1 MTEIAA
7 LLAAYD
13 ENTRARIHEPRPE
26 GVGYEWDGALLRTVG
41 LHRGFVETPRDPGVR
56 GAELDAL
63 IARQRDY
70 FAARGEAV
78 EWKTR
83 GHDLPAD
90 LTERLRAA
98 GFAPEEPETV
108 MIGEAAALATE
119 PRSPAGVTLRQIGAG
134 DGQADDLRR
143 IADMHGRVWDGDH
156 GYLADDLARRMAT
169 GGEDFAVFVAEA
181 ETTSGPQVVCAAW
194 LVLREG
200 EGFAGLWGGSTLA
213 EWRGRGIYRAM
224 VARRAQVAARRGV
237 KYLQVDA
244 SEDSRPILQRLG
256 LHAVTTTTPYVWTP
270 EGSS

>member
-1 MTEIAA
+1 MTDLDT

-13 ENTRARIHEPRPE
+13 ENTRARIPDPRPE
-26 GVGYEWDGALLRTVG
+26 GVSYEWDGALLRTIG
-41 LHRGFVETPRDPGVR
+41 QHRGFVETPRDPGVR

-90 LTERLRAA
+90 LARRLLAA
-98 GFAPEEPETV
+98 GFEPEEPETV
-108 MIGEAAALATE
+108 VIGECAALATE
-119 PRSPAGVTLRQIGAG
+119 PVLPEGVTLRQVTEAG
-134 DGQADDLRR
+134 DSAEDLRR
-143 IADMHGRVWDGDH
+143 IAELHGRVWGADH
-156 GYLADDLARRMAT
+156 GYLADDLARRIAA
-169 GGEDFAVFVAEA
+169 GPDHFAVIIAEA
-181 ETTSGPQVVCAAW
+181 ATPAGPEVVCAAW

-200 EGFAGLWGGSTLA
+200 VDFAGLWGGSTL
-213 EWRGRGIYRAM
+213 EQWRGRGIYRAI
-224 VARRAQVAARRGV
+224 VARRAQLAAERGV

-256 LHAVTTTTPYVWTP
+256 MHAVTTTTPYVWTP
-270 EGSS
+270 GS

>member
-1 MTEIAA
+1 MTDTAA

-13 ENTRARIHEPRPE
+13 ENTRARIHEPRPA
-26 GVGYEWDGALLRTVG
+26 GLTFEWDGTLLRTIG
-41 LHRGFVETPRDPGVR
+41 MHRGFVETPRDAGVR

-83 GHDLPAD
+83 GHDLPED

-98 GFAPEEPETV
+98 GFEPEDSETV
-108 MIGEAAALATE
+108 VIGEAAALATE
-119 PRSPAGVTLRQIGAG
+119 PVLPEGVMLRHVTEGEG
-134 DGQADDLRR
+134 LADDLRR
-143 IADMHGRVWDGDH
+143 IAKTHGTVWGEDH
-156 GYLADDLARRMAT
+156 GYLIDDLSRRITT
-169 GGEDFAVFVAEA
+169 GGDDFAVFVAEA
-181 ETTSGPQVVCAAW
+181 ETPSGPEVVCAAW
-194 LVLREG
+194 LALREG
-200 EGFAGLWGGSTLA
+200 EDFAGLWGGSTLA

-224 VARRAQVAARRGV
+224 VARRAQMAAQRGV

-244 SEDSRPILQRLG
+244 SENSRPILQRLG

-270 EGSS
+270 GR

>member
-1 MTEIAA
+1 VTDIAA

-13 ENTRARIHEPRPE
+13 ENTRAVIHEPRPA
-26 GVGYEWDGALLRTVG
+26 GISYEWDGALLRTVG
-41 LHRGFVETPRDPGVR
+41 MHRGFVETPRDPGVR

-90 LTERLRAA
+90 LTERLVAA
-98 GFAPEEPETV
+98 GFEPEDRETV
-108 MIGEAAALATE
+108 VIGEAAALASE
-119 PRSPAGVTLRQIGAG
+119 PVMPEGVTLRQVTEGEG
-134 DGQADDLRR
+134 LEDDLRR
-143 IADMHGRVWDGDH
+143 IAQMHGRVWGEDH
-156 GYLADDLARRMAT
+156 GYLVDDLAGRIAT

-181 ETTSGPQVVCAAW
+181 QTPSGPEVVCAAW

-213 EWRGRGIYRAM
+213 EWRGRGIYKAM
-224 VARRAQVAARRGV
+224 VARRAQLAAARGV

-244 SEDSRPILQRLG
+244 SENSRPILQRLG

-270 EGSS
+270 KH

>member
-1 MTEIAA
+1 MLDHVTDTTA

-26 GVGYEWDGALLRTVG
+26 GTTYEWDGALLRTVG
-41 LHRGFVETPRDPGVR
+41 MHRGFVETPRDPGVR

-83 GHDLPAD
+83 GHDLPQD
-90 LTERLRAA
+90 LTERLTAA
-98 GFAPEEPETV
+98 GFVPEDPETV
-108 MIGEAAALATE
+108 VVGEAAALASE
-119 PRSPAGVTLRQIGAG
+119 PVLPDGVTLRQVTDDA
-134 DGQADDLRR
+134 DLRR
-143 IADMHGRVWDGDH
+143 IAVLHGRVWNEDH
-156 GYLADDLARRMAT
+156 SYLADDLARRIAT
-169 GGEDFAVFVAEA
+169 GGDDFAVFVAEA
-181 ETTSGPQVVCAAW
+181 ETPFGPEVVCAAW

-200 EGFAGLWGGSTLA
+200 EGFAGLWGGSTLE

-224 VARRAQVAARRGV
+224 VGRRAQLAAERGV

-270 EGSS
+270 EV

>member
-1 MTEIAA
+1 MTDTAA

-13 ENTRARIHEPRPE
+13 ENTRARIHEPRPA
-26 GVGYEWDGALLRTVG
+26 GVSYEWDGALLRTVG
-41 LHRGFVETPRDPGVR
+41 MHRGFVETPRDPGVR

-83 GHDLPAD
+83 GHDLPDD
-90 LTERLRAA
+90 LTDRLLAA
-98 GFAPEEPETV
+98 GFVPEDPETV
-108 MIGEAAALATE
+108 VIGEAAALASE
-119 PRSPAGVTLRQIGAG
+119 PVLPAGVTLRQVVEGERLTE
-134 DGQADDLRR
+134 DLRR
-143 IADMHGRVWDGDH
+143 IAQMHGRVWGEDH
-156 GYLADDLARRMAT
+156 GYLADDLARRIAS
-169 GGEDFAVFVAEA
+169 GGHNFAVFVAEA
-181 ETTSGPQVVCAAW
+181 ETASGPEVVCAAW

-224 VARRAQVAARRGV
+224 VAQRAQLAVQRGV

-270 EGSS
+270 EQ

>member
-1 MTEIAA
+1 VIDTTA

-13 ENTRARIHEPRPE
+13 ENTRARIHEPRPAS
-26 GVGYEWDGALLRTVG
+26 VSYEWDGALLRMVG
-41 LHRGFVETPRDPGVR
+41 MHRGFVETPRDPGVR

-63 IARQRDY
+63 IARQRAY

-83 GHDLPAD
+83 GHDLPQD
-90 LTERLRAA
+90 LTDRLLAA
-98 GFAPEEPETV
+98 GFEPEETETV
-108 MIGEAAALATE
+108 VIGESAALASE
-119 PRSPAGVTLRQIGAG
+119 PVLPEGVTLRQLRGGEGLAE
-134 DGQADDLRR
+134 DLRR
-143 IADMHGRVWDGDH
+143 VAEMHGRVWGGDH
-156 GYLADDLARRMAT
+156 GYLAGDLARRIAS
-169 GGEDFAVFVAEA
+169 GGQDFAVFVAEA
-181 ETTSGPQVVCAAW
+181 GMPSGPEMVCAAW

-213 EWRGRGIYRAM
+213 GWRRRGIYRAM
-224 VARRAQVAARRGV
+224 VARRAQLAAQRNV

-270 EGSS
+270 GR

>member
-1 MTEIAA
+1 MLDHVTDTAA

-13 ENTRARIHEPRPE
+13 ENTRARIHEPIPE
-26 GVGYEWDGALLRTVG
+26 GTTYEWDGALLRTVG
-41 LHRGFVETPRDPGVR
+41 MHRGFVETPRDPGVR

-83 GHDLPAD
+83 GHDLPED
-90 LTERLRAA
+90 LTERLMAA
-98 GFAPEEPETV
+98 GFKPEDPETV
-108 MIGEAAALATE
+108 VVGEAAALATE
-119 PRSPAGVTLRQIGAG
+119 PVLPEGVTLRQVTEDA
-134 DGQADDLRR
+134 DLRR
-143 IADMHGRVWDGDH
+143 IAVVHGRVWNEDH
-156 GYLADDLARRMAT
+156 SYFADDLARRIAT
-169 GGEDFAVFVAEA
+169 GGDDFAVFVAEA
-181 ETTSGPQVVCAAW
+181 ETPSGPEVVCAAW

-200 EGFAGLWGGSTLA
+200 EGFAGLWGGSTLE

-224 VARRAQVAARRGV
+224 VARRAQVAAERGV

-270 EGSS
+270 ET